1 MQQSYEYAIIGVPV
15 LHSTLRIQHWVSAE
29 VQVQSLVWEC
39 LHVMDATKKKD
50 KNILLLTQYYK
61 STVLQ
66 LKK

>member
-15 LHSTLRIQHWVSAE
+15 LHSRLRIQHWVSAE